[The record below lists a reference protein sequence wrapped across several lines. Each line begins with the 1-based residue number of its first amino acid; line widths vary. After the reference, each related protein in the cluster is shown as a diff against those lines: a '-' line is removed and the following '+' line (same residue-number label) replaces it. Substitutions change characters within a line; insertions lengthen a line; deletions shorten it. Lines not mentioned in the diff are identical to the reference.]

1 MCSFIV
7 LHNRVFTAQGG
18 NQKCLFL
25 SFVLI
30 VSFIVCAK
38 KKGGKEKGK
47 RVMGNLRLLL
57 CLKSIAMPLVLR
69 TGACARRER

>member
-1 MCSFIV
+1 M

-38 KKGGKEKGK
+38 KGRKEKGK
-47 RVMGNLRLLL
+47 RAMGNLRLLL
-57 CLKSIAMPLVLR
+57 CLISIAMPLVLR